1 MKQKYKLYLKLN
13 IISLVFIVSS
23 FIFTTLAWFAYS
35 GLSEVSTEIDVK
47 AWYIELTKSGEKV
60 SNNIV
65 ITLSEIYPGMNTID
79 EVVNIENLG
88 DSHAQLK
95 YEIVSARILDDP
107 DHNYIIDGYT
117 SSEYVEDILAHNF
130 PFHVNMNLS
139 KDYIFASNDSSTFE
153 VSVSWPLDS
162 GSYELDKLDSEWG
175 TKAYKFQENE
185 ASLKKADKNYVVR
198 PAIQIVIS
206 VTAEQYIENDDNS
219 SDMDY
224 NLGDTILFD
233 VVNNKKCNE
242 LEGSCIK
249 TTVIDKNNKI
259 GDDFVT
265 LLPNLYDIDTEGN
278 RDNYEN
284 LYNPLVSSWNV
295 LTRPLTVDD
304 LLLVISNDI
313 TNSYLVGEKS
323 SNIIIGRL
331 LTEDRISNVVQKAID
346 LKGNFTFMNNKFNYL
361 VSNNCFWT
369 NTKYDD
375 SNYFALKKYDDTIS
389 KIYPVSSDT
398 VCRIVPVI
406 IASKKESLKSE

>member
-107 DHNYIIDGYT
+107 EHNYIIDGYT

-162 GSYELDKLDSEWG
+162 GSYELDKLDSKWG

-265 LLPNLYDIDTEGN
+265 LLPNLYDIEIEGN

>member
-242 LEGSCIK
+242 LKGSCIK

-265 LLPNLYDIDTEGN
+265 LLPNLYDIEIEGN

-295 LTRPLTVDD
+295 QTRSLTVDD

-346 LKGNFTFMNNKFNYL
+346 LKGNFTFMNSKFNYL

-389 KIYPVSSDT
+389 KIYPESSDT